1 MAELD
6 LTQLRIDLDEEIK
19 RAKQKEKE
27 LEDRIAALEAK

>member
-6 LTQLRIDLDEEIK
+6 LTQMRIDIDEEIE

>member
-6 LTQLRIDLDEEIK
+6 LTQMRIDIDKEIE

-27 LEDRIAALEAK
+27 LEERIAALEDK